1 MWLSYLHSPEEDV
14 RAQEREYKWLWATQM
29 GAGKQLWRSGREY
42 VVIAPNLFLQPP
54 VLFLLQI
61 HAANNHI
68 WKYLLQTFSLAE
80 LKIHVI

>member
-29 GAGKQLWRSGREY
+29 GAGKQLWRSGREC
-42 VVIAPNLFLQPP
+42 VVIAPNLSLQPP